1 MEIRITSEE
10 IIKLPG
16 TAEIDN
22 ETPLTISDLCQAR
35 MYVKTCYFY
44 KNSTATPF
52 SVDRMIAGLKTTLK
66 EYPEICGSIKYT
78 TTGGILHHD
87 NHGVKI
93 IKSKA
98 NFSFAEVENIN
109 FEVKKLPEKEIFPFE
124 VREFPL
130 NNDAYLLVAQI
141 ISLNDESLILVVNYH
156 HLLCDR
162 QGICN
167 FLSAWAHAT
176 THGDIGVFSNITNR
190 YLLQQNVHYERKN
203 QYKHLFLSSISS
215 HFVITA
221 KTTKLRLYVPFSKL
235 NSLQMK
241 FSKILGDSVYISKND
256 VLTGIIWKATVA
268 ARMHKK
274 CESSM
279 AAIVVNCRKTFGL
292 PNNYFRNGISY
303 LCMRLSTAEILDMP
317 IEEVCLRLRQNYDF
331 MSKSYILEFLHS
343 LFNQISLPIFPS
355 IVHNDILLTS
365 LAHYSLYDFDFGLGK
380 AIGVSTVSKGTP
392 GFVTILP
399 TPHKDGLFVEFCLE
413 TEEMSIFLKN
423 DYVKETFTI
432 VY

>member
-1 MEIRITSEE
+1 MEIKVMSEE
-10 IIKLPG
+10 IVKLQG
-16 TAEIDN
+16 TAAIDK
-22 ETPLTISDLCQAR
+22 ETPLTISDVCQAR
-35 MYVKTCYFY
+35 MYVKSCYFY
-44 KNSTATPF
+44 KNSTASTF
-52 SVDRMIAGLKTTLK
+52 SVERMIAGLKTTLE
-66 EYPEICGSIKYT
+66 EYPEICGSIEYT
-78 TTGGILHHD
+78 TKGGILHHD

-98 NFSFAEVENIN
+98 NFSFAEVDDVN
-109 FEVKKLPEKEIFPFE
+109 FEVKKLPEKEIFPPE
-124 VREFPL
+124 VRQFPL
-130 NNDAYLLVAQI
+130 NNDAYLLIAQI
-141 ISLNDESLILVVNYH
+141 ILLNDESLILVVNYH

-167 FLSAWAHAT
+167 FLNAWAHAT

-190 YLLQQNVHYERKN
+190 CLMQQNVHHEGTN
-203 QYKHLFLSSISS
+203 EYKHLFSSSISS
-215 HFVITA
+215 HVMTTA
-221 KTTKLRLYVPFSKL
+221 KTTKLRLYAPFSKL

-274 CESSM
+274 CVSSM
-279 AAIVVNCRKTFGL
+279 AAIVVNCRKAFGL
-292 PNNYFRNGISY
+292 PNNYFGNGLSY

-317 IEEVCLRLRQNYDF
+317 IEEVCLRLRQNYDV
-331 MSKSYILEFLHS
+331 MSKSYVLEFLHS
-343 LFNQISLPIFPS
+343 LFNQISLPIFPG
-355 IVHNDILLTS
+355 IVHNDIVLSS

-380 AIGVSTVSKGTP
+380 AIAVGTVSEGTP
-392 GFVTILP
+392 GFVAILP

-413 TEEMSIFLKN
+413 TEEMSNFLKN